1 MNSGSNQVNKKAN
14 GNSGIAVVIV
24 LVIFL
29 ICVILAVAH
38 GTFTGEGND
47 AEKSTAAVAEET
59 TTAPAAT
66 EDKNLSKKINL
77 TDNYAFSLPE
87 GAEFYDSPEGEGFS
101 KDTAYIIDEGNT
113 VIRSFLVEDEPDCFP
128 GLVEYFYED
137 TDTEPGYSGFFDT
150 ALATAEDIVGD
161 ADGNAMNRISYFWPD
176 GESTLCCICIM
187 SYDDCSKLAS
197 KLLRSV
203 RYNGE
208 SQSAFYKSHEEYANA
223 SEAPWGYTY
232 EPSAV
237 EIDQAMLKE
246 AQEAEMNQHDYWDE
260 SHCYPFF

>member
-1 MNSGSNQVNKKAN
+1 
-14 GNSGIAVVIV
+14 
-24 LVIFL
+24 
-29 ICVILAVAH
+29 
-38 GTFTGEGND
+38 
-47 AEKSTAAVAEET
+47 
-59 TTAPAAT
+59 
-66 EDKNLSKKINL
+66 
-77 TDNYAFSLPE
+77 
-87 GAEFYDSPEGEGFS
+87 
-101 KDTAYIIDEGNT
+101 
-113 VIRSFLVEDEPDCFP
+113 
-128 GLVEYFYED
+128 
-137 TDTEPGYSGFFDT
+137 
-150 ALATAEDIVGD
+150 
-161 ADGNAMNRISYFWPD
+161 
-176 GESTLCCICIM
+176 M

-232 EPSAV
+232 EPSAE

>member
-1 MNSGSNQVNKKAN
+1 MYLHLSMHTYILRVWIN
-14 GNSGIAVVIV
+14 GIQPQESRYRVSGIAVPENWNGGA
-24 LVIFL
+24 
-29 ICVILAVAH
+29 ILA
-38 GTFTGEGND
+38 GFF
-47 AEKSTAAVAEET
+47 
-59 TTAPAAT
+59 
-66 EDKNLSKKINL
+66 
-77 TDNYAFSLPE
+77 NYAFSLPE
-87 GAEFYDSPEGEGFS
+87 GAKFYDSPEGEGFS

-113 VIRSFLVEDEPDCFP
+113 VIRNFLVEDEPDCFP

-161 ADGNAMNRISYFWPD
+161 ANGNAMNRISYFWPD

-223 SEAPWGYTY
+223 SAAPWGYTY
-232 EPSAV
+232 EPSAE